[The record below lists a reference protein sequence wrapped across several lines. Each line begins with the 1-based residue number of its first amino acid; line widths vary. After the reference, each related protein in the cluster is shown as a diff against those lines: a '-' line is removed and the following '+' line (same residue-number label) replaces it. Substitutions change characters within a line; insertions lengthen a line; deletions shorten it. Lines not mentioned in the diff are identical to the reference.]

1 MVLQRNNDVNIW
13 GKATPGAQVT
23 IQPSW
28 DDKTYSVKA
37 DKKGNWVS
45 KVKTVDAGGPYTL
58 TISDGEPLILDN
70 ILLGEVWVS
79 GGQSNMEMRV
89 QGFTNQPIYGALE
102 AILNA
107 PKNPQMRFFTVDRA
121 ISDSPA
127 EDCGGEW
134 LEASPESVA
143 NFSACAYFF
152 GKQLNDILDIPIGLI
167 TSNWSGS
174 SIEPWIEESIYESLE
189 GIDKNAS
196 INRSKKEPQQ
206 APGVL
211 YNGMINPIKDFTA
224 KGFIWY
230 QGESNRGYPDDYV
243 VLLSTMINSWREKW
257 GDKDMPFYMV
267 QLAPFP
273 YGKRDG
279 ASLPLMIE
287 AQYNVASQLPKVGIA
302 ATTDIGSPVCI
313 HPPYKKEVGQRLAIL
328 ALQNDYGVKGLP
340 LPSPTY
346 KSMKIDGN
354 KVTLDFNNVMCH
366 PDRWNANAFQVY
378 FDDKYQRP
386 VGFEIAGEDQ
396 VFYPATGI
404 FTDNSTTIEL
414 SSDSVPQ
421 PVAVRYYFH
430 NYMPDANV
438 KTGLGQPLAPFRT
451 DNWPIK
457 E

>member
-37 DKKGNWVS
+37 DKEGNWIS

-107 PKNPQMRFFTVDRA
+107 PKKPQMRFFTVDRA

-196 INRSKKEPQQ
+196 MNRSKKEPQQ

-230 QGESNRGYPDDYV
+230 QGESNRGYPDDYI

-287 AQYNVASQLPKVGIA
+287 AQYKVASQLPKVGIA

-354 KVTLDFNNVMCH
+354 KVTLDFNNVMSH

-386 VGFEIAGEDQ
+386 IGFEIAGEDQ

-404 FTDNSTTIEL
+404 FTDNSTTIEI

>member
-13 GKATPGAQVT
+13 GNAMPGSSVT
-23 IQPSW
+23 VSTSW
-28 DDKTYSVKA
+28 NDKTYSVKA
-37 DKKGNWVS
+37 DKNGKWTT
-45 KVKTVDAGGPYTL
+45 KVTTGDAGGPYSI
-58 TISDGEPLILDN
+58 TISDGEPVTLEN
-70 ILLGEVWVS
+70 ILLGEVWIC

-89 QGFTNQPIYGALE
+89 QGFTNQPINGALE

-121 ISDSPA
+121 VSDIPL
-127 EDCGGEW
+127 EDCGGTW

-143 NFSACAYFF
+143 NFSACGYFF
-152 GKQLNDILDIPIGLI
+152 GKQLNDILDVPIGLI

-174 SIEPWIEESIYESLE
+174 SVEPWIEESIYESLDD
-189 GIDKNAS
+189 IDKNAS
-196 INRSKKEPQQ
+196 KNRSKKEPQQ

-243 VLLSTMINSWREKW
+243 TLLSSMINSWREKW
-257 GDKDMPFYMV
+257 GDQDMPFYMV

-279 ASLPLMIE
+279 TSLPLMIE
-287 AQYNVASQLPKVGIA
+287 AQYKVASQLPKVGVA

-313 HPPYKKEVGQRLAIL
+313 HPPYKKEVGQRLALL
-328 ALQNDYGVKGLP
+328 ALQNDYGIKGLP

-346 KSMKIDGN
+346 KSMSIDGN
-354 KVTLDFNNVMCH
+354 KVTLNFNNVMSH

-378 FDDKYQRP
+378 VDGEYLRP

-396 VFYPATGI
+396 VFYPAKGI
-404 FTDNSTTIEL
+404 FTDNNTTIEI

-421 PVAVRYYFH
+421 PVAVRYAFH
-430 NYMPDANV
+430 NYVPDANV

-451 DNWPIK
+451 DNWPVK